1 MAKAGWMSIRNLP
14 AISHSSSYH
23 DYLLSFFAKNS
34 ICPKCRGK
42 GFKMADSE
50 VIDTGSIKL
59 AGIKA
64 IKKLREIP
72 NINISDVIRDI
83 LEREILDKEPCTL
96 CKGNRFVTRKEA
108 KRYRLSRKKRNA

>member
-14 AISHSSSYH
+14 AISHSSSYY
-23 DYLLSFFAKNS
+23 DYLISFFAKNS

-42 GFKMADSE
+42 GFRMMDAE
-50 VIDTGSIKL
+50 VVDIGSIKL

-64 IKKLREIP
+64 IKKLRDLP

-83 LEREILDKEPCTL
+83 LEREIMDKEPCSL
-96 CKGNRFVTRKEA
+96 CNGNRFVTRKEA
-108 KRYRLSRKKRNA
+108 KRYRLSRKNRDA